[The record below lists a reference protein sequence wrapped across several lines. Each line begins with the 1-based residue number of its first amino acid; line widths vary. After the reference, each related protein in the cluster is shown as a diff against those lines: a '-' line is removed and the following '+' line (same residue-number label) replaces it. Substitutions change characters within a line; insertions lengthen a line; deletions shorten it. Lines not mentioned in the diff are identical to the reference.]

1 MEKEFLAGLSDE
13 TQRYRFFEPFKNIT
27 HELLIRFCNIDY
39 EREMAFVAEYNVGGK
54 KRILGVCRL
63 IIRADQQEAEYAVL
77 VADDFTEG
85 GLGQKLSDKIVGF
98 AKEKSLKKV
107 FAVTLADNRRMLA
120 LGRKLGFITKER
132 QHNEVEL
139 VLELD

>member
-77 VADDFTEG
+77 VADVFTEG
-85 GLGQKLSDKIVGF
+85 GLGQKLSDKIVG
-98 AKEKSLKKV
+98 KKV